1 MNAFNRVAV
10 IAGGPTS
17 ERDISL
23 RSGSAVRDALLGM
36 DLDVVLID
44 VHDEVSESVSKI
56 KPEAA
61 FIALH
66 GGFGEDGTVQSALA
80 RLKIPYTGSGPEASR
95 KALDKL
101 ESRILFEKRG
111 LKTPKYIAVNKGD
124 EPDIGGLNAPF
135 VVKPKDEGS
144 SVGLSVIRDEKDL
157 PGALSQAFKYGDTAL
172 VEEFIKGRELTV
184 GILEDKA
191 LPIVE
196 IVPEGGCYDYKAK
209 YESPN
214 TRYLVPAPI
223 TDEIASRAMADG
235 MEAFTA
241 LGCRSFSRVD
251 MILGDDNELYVLEVN
266 TIPGLTPRSLLP
278 KAAEAAGIDFRNLC
292 RKILEDARL

>member
-1 MNAFNRVAV
+1 MTRFKRVAV

-23 RSGSAVRDALLGM
+23 RSGSAVKDALSESGF
-36 DLDVVLID
+36 DAVLID
-44 VHDEVSESVSKI
+44 VYDEVSESVSKV
-56 KPEAA
+56 KPEAV

-80 RLKIPYTGSGPEASR
+80 ELKIPYTGSGPEASR

-101 ESRILFEKRG
+101 ESRILFEKHG
-111 LKTPKYIAVNKGD
+111 LKAPKYVVVNKGE
-124 EPDIGGLNAPF
+124 EPDIDSLNAPL
-135 VVKPKDEGS
+135 VVKPKTEGS
-144 SVGLSVIRDEKDL
+144 SVGLSVIRDAEDL
-157 PGALSQAFKYGDTAL
+157 RGALDEAFKYGDTAL

-184 GILEDKA
+184 GILDDKA
-191 LPIVE
+191 LPVVE
-196 IVPEGGCYDYKAK
+196 IIPEGGCYDYKAK
-209 YESPN
+209 YESSN

-223 TDEIASRAMADG
+223 TDDIASRAGAAG
-235 MEAFTA
+235 IEAFKA

-251 MILGDDNELYVLEVN
+251 MILGDDNALYLLEVN
-266 TIPGLTPRSLLP
+266 TIPGLTSRSLLP

-292 RKILEDARL
+292 RKILEGARV